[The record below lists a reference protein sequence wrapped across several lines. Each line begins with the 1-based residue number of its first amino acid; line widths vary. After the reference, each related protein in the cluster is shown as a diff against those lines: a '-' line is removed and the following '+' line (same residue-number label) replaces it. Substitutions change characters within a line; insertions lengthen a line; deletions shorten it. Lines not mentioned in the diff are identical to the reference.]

1 MIETRPQKS
10 RERALLIGLEKQGV
24 SKWDLHDS
32 LDELRELA
40 NSAGAEVV
48 DTVTQKLQKPTAPY
62 YIGRGKAESIKE
74 SCQDQQVTSVIF
86 NDELSPAQG
95 RNLENLFARK
105 VLDRTQLI
113 LDIFAQRARSREGR
127 LQIELAQLQYLLPRL
142 TRMWHHLSRQTGG
155 IGTRGPGETQLEVD
169 RRRVQERIARLE
181 RELESVRKTRA
192 IQRQGRKRHQWPVAA
207 VVGYT
212 NAGKSTL
219 LNLLT
224 GADVVAE
231 DKLFATL
238 DPTTRSFVLP
248 NKQRVLLTDTV
259 GFLRKLPHTLIE
271 SFKATLEE
279 VSEADLLIHIAD
291 LSHPR
296 VDEQMEAVD
305 RVIKELDAY
314 GKQTLIVFNKIDN
327 LANRE
332 VVDSYLKRFPG
343 SVAISARTGEG
354 VNKLVQALEG
364 ALSSWRLRSRFRI
377 PANES
382 ALIAEIHRVGHVL
395 ELRYEGNDALI
406 VAHVPPDLAQKLER
420 YAERRA
426 QAILA
431 ATILRAASLRTLDSR
446 LRAICDQ
453 PSRLFG
459 VAAKFR
465 GSPIINL
472 ILTGRGI
479 FRFGGRASKVPIR
492 PQGTT
497 GTFVSA
503 TSIPSPCLKGIIEPV
518 RVRPPSGKMMKIAFS
533 SCNLRRNSA
542 RACGPQF
549 FRHIGKALSM
559 IAENTLTAVV

>member
-1 MIETRPQKS
+1 MIETRPKKTH
-10 RERALLIGLEKQGV
+10 ERALLVGLEKQGV
-24 SKWDLHDS
+24 SKWDLRDS
-32 LDELRELA
+32 LEELAELA

-48 DTVTQKLQKPTAPY
+48 DTVTQKLQRPTAPY
-62 YIGRGKAESIKE
+62 YIGKGKAESLKLAL
-74 SCQDQQVTSVIF
+74 QDRQVTSVIF
-86 NDELSPAQG
+86 DDELSPAQG
-95 RNLENLFARK
+95 RNLENLLSRK

-192 IQRQGRKRHQWPVAA
+192 VQRQGRKRHQWPVAA

-224 GADVVAE
+224 GADLVAE
-231 DKLFATL
+231 NKLFATL

-259 GFLRKLPHTLIE
+259 GFLRQLPHTLIE

-279 VSEADLLIHIAD
+279 VSEADLLIHVVD

-296 VDEQMEAVD
+296 VDDQMDAVEK
-305 RVIKELDAY
+305 VIKELDAF

-327 LANRE
+327 LHPPSVGAATYGVARNRE
-332 VVDSYLKRFPG
+332 LADTYVTRFPG

-354 VNKLVQALEG
+354 VNKLVQALQD
-364 ALSSWRLRSRFRI
+364 ALSAWRLRSRFKI
-377 PANES
+377 PASES

-395 ELRYEGNDALI
+395 ELQYEGDGALV
-406 VAHVPPDLAQKLER
+406 VAHVPPELAQKLER
-420 YAERRA
+420 Y
-426 QAILA
+426 
-431 ATILRAASLRTLDSR
+431 
-446 LRAICDQ
+446 
-453 PSRLFG
+453 
-459 VAAKFR
+459 
-465 GSPIINL
+465 
-472 ILTGRGI
+472 
-479 FRFGGRASKVPIR
+479 
-492 PQGTT
+492 TT
-497 GTFVSA
+497 E
-503 TSIPSPCLKGIIEPV
+503 L
-518 RVRPPSGKMMKIAFS
+518 
-533 SCNLRRNSA
+533 
-542 RACGPQF
+542 
-549 FRHIGKALSM
+549 
-559 IAENTLTAVV
+559 

>member
-1 MIETRPQKS
+1 
-10 RERALLIGLEKQGV
+10 
-24 SKWDLHDS
+24 
-32 LDELRELA
+32 
-40 NSAGAEVV
+40 VV
-48 DTVTQKLQKPTAPY
+48 DTITQKLPRPTAPY
-62 YIGRGKAESIKE
+62 YIGKGKAELIKD
-74 SCQDQQVTSVIF
+74 SLQDRQVTSVIF
-86 NDELSPAQG
+86 DDELSPAQG
-95 RNLENLFARK
+95 RNLETLLARK

-192 IQRQGRKRHQWPVAA
+192 VQRQGRKRHQWPVAA

-224 GADVVAE
+224 GADVVAV

-279 VSEADLLIHIAD
+279 VSEADLLIHIVD

-305 RVIKELDAY
+305 AVIKELDAF

-327 LANRE
+327 LDNGAGGSRATWTGKPERIDEPGGESINRE
-332 VVDSYLKRFPG
+332 LAETYVKRFPG

-354 VNKLVQALEG
+354 MGNLVQALEK
-364 ALSSWRLRSRFRI
+364 ALSSWRLRSQFRI

-395 ELRYEGNDALI
+395 EVRYEGDDALI
-406 VAHVPPDLAQKLER
+406 VAHVPPHLEQKLAR
-420 YAERRA
+420 YA
-426 QAILA
+426 
-431 ATILRAASLRTLDSR
+431 
-446 LRAICDQ
+446 
-453 PSRLFG
+453 
-459 VAAKFR
+459 
-465 GSPIINL
+465 
-472 ILTGRGI
+472 
-479 FRFGGRASKVPIR
+479 
-492 PQGTT
+492 
-497 GTFVSA
+497 
-503 TSIPSPCLKGIIEPV
+503 
-518 RVRPPSGKMMKIAFS
+518 
-533 SCNLRRNSA
+533 A
-542 RACGPQF
+542 RD
-549 FRHIGKALSM
+549 
-559 IAENTLTAVV
+559 

>member
-1 MIETRPQKS
+1 MIETRHKKRQ
-10 RERALLIGLEKQGV
+10 ERALLIGLEKQGV
-24 SKWDLHDS
+24 SKWDLQDS

-74 SCQDQQVTSVIF
+74 SCQDRNVTSVIF
-86 NDELSPAQG
+86 DDELSPAQG

-181 RELESVRKTRA
+181 RELKSVRKTRA

-224 GADVVAE
+224 GADLIAE

-327 LANRE
+327 VANRE
-332 VVDSYLKRFPG
+332 VIDSHLKRFPG
-343 SVAISARTGEG
+343 NVAISARTGEG
-354 VNKLVQALEG
+354 VNQLVQALEG

-377 PANES
+377 PTNES

-395 ELRYEGNDALI
+395 ELRYEVNDALI

-420 YAERRA
+420 YAEH
-426 QAILA
+426 
-431 ATILRAASLRTLDSR
+431 S
-446 LRAICDQ
+446 
-453 PSRLFG
+453 
-459 VAAKFR
+459 
-465 GSPIINL
+465 
-472 ILTGRGI
+472 
-479 FRFGGRASKVPIR
+479 
-492 PQGTT
+492 
-497 GTFVSA
+497 
-503 TSIPSPCLKGIIEPV
+503 
-518 RVRPPSGKMMKIAFS
+518 
-533 SCNLRRNSA
+533 
-542 RACGPQF
+542 
-549 FRHIGKALSM
+549 
-559 IAENTLTAVV
+559 

>member
-1 MIETRPQKS
+1 MIETRPKKTH
-10 RERALLIGLEKQGV
+10 ERALLIGLEKQGV
-24 SKWDLHDS
+24 SKWDLQDS
-32 LDELRELA
+32 LEELAELA

-62 YIGRGKAESIKE
+62 YIGKGKAEAIKH
-74 SCQDQQVTSVIF
+74 SFQDREITSVIF
-86 NDELSPAQG
+86 DDELSPAQG
-95 RNLENLFARK
+95 RNLENLLARK

-142 TRMWHHLSRQTGG
+142 TRMWDHLSRQTGG

-219 LNLLT
+219 LNLMT
-224 GADVVAE
+224 GSDVLAV

-238 DPTTRSFVLP
+238 DPTTRSFMLP

-259 GFLRKLPHTLIE
+259 GFLRKLPHTLNE

-279 VSEADLLIHIAD
+279 VSEADLLIHVVD
-291 LSHPR
+291 LSHSR
-296 VDEQMEAVD
+296 VDDQIEAVEG
-305 RVIKELDAY
+305 VIKELNAF
-314 GKQTLIVFNKIDN
+314 GKQTVIVFNKIDN
-327 LANRE
+327 LQNR
-332 VVDSYLKRFPG
+332 DLIDTYLRRFPG

-354 VNKLVQALEG
+354 VSHLVQALEG

-395 ELRYEGNDALI
+395 ELRYEANDALI

-420 YAERRA
+420 YSEA
-426 QAILA
+426 
-431 ATILRAASLRTLDSR
+431 
-446 LRAICDQ
+446 
-453 PSRLFG
+453 
-459 VAAKFR
+459 
-465 GSPIINL
+465 
-472 ILTGRGI
+472 
-479 FRFGGRASKVPIR
+479 
-492 PQGTT
+492 
-497 GTFVSA
+497 
-503 TSIPSPCLKGIIEPV
+503 
-518 RVRPPSGKMMKIAFS
+518 
-533 SCNLRRNSA
+533 
-542 RACGPQF
+542 
-549 FRHIGKALSM
+549 
-559 IAENTLTAVV
+559 

>member
-1 MIETRPQKS
+1 MIETRPK
-10 RERALLIGLEKQGV
+10 RKHERALLIGLEHGGV
-24 SKWDLHDS
+24 SKWDLRDS
-32 LDELRELA
+32 LEELAELA

-48 DTVTQKLQKPTAPY
+48 DTVTQKLHKPTAPY
-62 YIGRGKAESIKE
+62 YIGKGKAESIKE
-74 SCQDQQVTSVIF
+74 SLQDRQVTSVIF
-86 NDELSPAQG
+86 DDELSPAQG
-95 RNLENLFARK
+95 RNLEDLLARK

-142 TRMWHHLSRQTGG
+142 TRMWGHLSRQTGG

-192 IQRQGRKRHQWPVAA
+192 VQRQGRRRHQWPVAS

-231 DKLFATL
+231 NRLFATL
-238 DPTTRSFVLP
+238 DPTTRSFTLP

-279 VSEADLLIHIAD
+279 VSEADLLIHIVD

-296 VDEQMEAVD
+296 VDEQIEAVED
-305 RVIKELDAY
+305 VIKELDAF
-314 GKQTLIVFNKIDN
+314 GKQTLVVFNKIDN

-332 VVDSYLKRFPG
+332 LAETYVKRFSG

-354 VNKLVQALEG
+354 VDKLVLALQQ
-364 ALSSWRLRSRFRI
+364 ALSSWRLCSRFRI
-377 PANES
+377 PAKES

-395 ELRYEGNDALI
+395 ELKYEDNDTVI
-406 VAHVPPDLAQKLER
+406 VAHVPPELAKKLDR
-420 YAERRA
+420 FAE
-426 QAILA
+426 
-431 ATILRAASLRTLDSR
+431 S
-446 LRAICDQ
+446 
-453 PSRLFG
+453 
-459 VAAKFR
+459 
-465 GSPIINL
+465 
-472 ILTGRGI
+472 
-479 FRFGGRASKVPIR
+479 
-492 PQGTT
+492 
-497 GTFVSA
+497 
-503 TSIPSPCLKGIIEPV
+503 
-518 RVRPPSGKMMKIAFS
+518 
-533 SCNLRRNSA
+533 
-542 RACGPQF
+542 
-549 FRHIGKALSM
+549 
-559 IAENTLTAVV
+559 

>member
-1 MIETRPQKS
+1 MIETRPKKTH
-10 RERALLIGLEKQGV
+10 ERAVLVGLEQAGV
-24 SKWDLHDS
+24 SKWDLRDS
-32 LDELRELA
+32 LEELAELA

-62 YIGRGKAESIKE
+62 YIGKGKAESIKD
-74 SCQDQQVTSVIF
+74 SLQDRQVTSVIF
-86 NDELSPAQG
+86 DDELSPAQG
-95 RNLENLFARK
+95 RNLENLLARK
-105 VLDRTQLI
+105 VIDRTQLI

-142 TRMWHHLSRQTGG
+142 TRMWDHLSRQTGG

-192 IQRQGRKRHQWPVAA
+192 VQRQGRKRHQWPVAA

-224 GADVVAE
+224 GADVVAA

-279 VSEADLLIHIAD
+279 VSEADLLIHIVD

-305 RVIKELDAY
+305 GVIKELDAF
-314 GKQTLIVFNKIDN
+314 GKQTLIVFNKIDRMADRE
-327 LANRE
+327 LAE
-332 VVDSYLKRFPG
+332 SYLKRFPD
-343 SVAISARTGEG
+343 SVAISAKTGEG
-354 VNKLVQALEG
+354 VDKLVQALQE

-377 PANES
+377 PTHET

-395 ELRYEGNDALI
+395 ELKYEGDDAVI
-406 VAHVPPDLAQKLER
+406 VAHVPPELVQKLER
-420 YAERRA
+420 
-426 QAILA
+426 
-431 ATILRAASLRTLDSR
+431 
-446 LRAICDQ
+446 
-453 PSRLFG
+453 
-459 VAAKFR
+459 
-465 GSPIINL
+465 
-472 ILTGRGI
+472 
-479 FRFGGRASKVPIR
+479 
-492 PQGTT
+492 
-497 GTFVSA
+497 
-503 TSIPSPCLKGIIEPV
+503 
-518 RVRPPSGKMMKIAFS
+518 FS
-533 SCNLRRNSA
+533 T
-542 RACGPQF
+542 Q
-549 FRHIGKALSM
+549 
-559 IAENTLTAVV
+559 T

>member
-1 MIETRPQKS
+1 MIETRPHKTQ
-10 RERALLIGLEKQGV
+10 ERALLIGLEKKGI
-24 SKWDLHDS
+24 SKWDLQDS

-62 YIGRGKAESIKE
+62 YIGRGKAESIKD
-74 SCQDQQVTSVIF
+74 SCQDRHVTSVIF
-86 NDELSPAQG
+86 DDELSPAQG
-95 RNLENLFARK
+95 RNLETLFARK

-181 RELESVRKTRA
+181 RELEAVRKTRA
-192 IQRQGRKRHQWPVAA
+192 VQRQGRKRHQWPVAA

-224 GADVVAE
+224 GADLVAE

-279 VSEADLLIHIAD
+279 VSEADLLIHVVD

-305 RVIKELDAY
+305 SVIKELDAFS
-314 GKQTLIVFNKIDN
+314 KQTLIVFNKIDN
-327 LANRE
+327 LENGAGGNRATSTGEPARVDARGDESINRE
-332 VVDSYLKRFPG
+332 ISETYVKRFPG

-354 VNKLVQALEG
+354 VNRLVGALEN

-377 PANES
+377 PSDQS

-395 ELRYEGNDALI
+395 ELRYEGDDALI
-406 VAHVPPDLAQKLER
+406 AAHVPPELAQKLAH
-420 YAERRA
+420 YATE
-426 QAILA
+426 
-431 ATILRAASLRTLDSR
+431 S
-446 LRAICDQ
+446 
-453 PSRLFG
+453 
-459 VAAKFR
+459 
-465 GSPIINL
+465 
-472 ILTGRGI
+472 
-479 FRFGGRASKVPIR
+479 
-492 PQGTT
+492 
-497 GTFVSA
+497 
-503 TSIPSPCLKGIIEPV
+503 
-518 RVRPPSGKMMKIAFS
+518 
-533 SCNLRRNSA
+533 
-542 RACGPQF
+542 
-549 FRHIGKALSM
+549 
-559 IAENTLTAVV
+559 

>member
-1 MIETRPQKS
+1 MIETRPKKIQ
-10 RERALLIGLEKQGV
+10 ERALLIGLEKAGV

-32 LDELRELA
+32 LEELRELA

-48 DTVTQKLQKPTAPY
+48 GTVTQKLPKPTAPY

-74 SCQDQQVTSVIF
+74 SCQHQQVTSVIF
-86 NDELSPAQG
+86 DDELSPAQG
-95 RNLENLFARK
+95 RNLENLLARK

-181 RELESVRKTRA
+181 RELEAVRKTRA
-192 IQRQGRKRHQWPVAA
+192 IQRESRKRHQWPVAA

-224 GADVVAE
+224 GADVVTE
-231 DKLFATL
+231 NKLFATL

-291 LSHPR
+291 ASHPR
-296 VDEQMEAVD
+296 LDEQMEAVD
-305 RVIKELDAY
+305 GVIKELGAY
-314 GKQTLIVFNKIDN
+314 GKQTLIVFNKIDK
-327 LANRE
+327 LPNRE
-332 VVDSYLKRFPG
+332 LVESYLKRFPS

-354 VNKLVQALEG
+354 VNKLVEAFEH

-377 PANES
+377 SSNES

-395 ELRYEGNDALI
+395 ELRYDGSDAVI
-406 VAHVPPDLAQKLER
+406 VAHVPPHLEQKLAD
-420 YAERRA
+420 YA
-426 QAILA
+426 
-431 ATILRAASLRTLDSR
+431 LRD
-446 LRAICDQ
+446 
-453 PSRLFG
+453 
-459 VAAKFR
+459 
-465 GSPIINL
+465 
-472 ILTGRGI
+472 
-479 FRFGGRASKVPIR
+479 
-492 PQGTT
+492 
-497 GTFVSA
+497 
-503 TSIPSPCLKGIIEPV
+503 
-518 RVRPPSGKMMKIAFS
+518 
-533 SCNLRRNSA
+533 
-542 RACGPQF
+542 
-549 FRHIGKALSM
+549 
-559 IAENTLTAVV
+559 

>member
-1 MIETRPQKS
+1 MIETRPMRTQ
-10 RERALLIGLEKQGV
+10 ERALLIGLEKEGV
-24 SKWDLHDS
+24 SKWDLRDS
-32 LDELRELA
+32 LEELRELA
-40 NSAGAEVV
+40 SSAGAKVV
-48 DTVTQKLQKPTAPY
+48 DTVTQKLPRPTAPY
-62 YIGRGKAESIKE
+62 YIGRGKAESIKD
-74 SCQDQQVTSVIF
+74 SCQSQQVTSVIF

-181 RELESVRKTRA
+181 RELEAVRKTRA
-192 IQRQGRKRHQWPVAA
+192 IQREGRKRHQWPVAA

-231 DKLFATL
+231 NKLFATL

-279 VSEADLLIHIAD
+279 VSEADLLIHIVD

-305 RVIKELDAY
+305 GVIKELNAY

-327 LANRE
+327 LPNSELA
-332 VVDSYLKRFPG
+332 DSYLKRFSG

-354 VNKLVQALEG
+354 VNKLVQLLED

-395 ELRYEGNDALI
+395 ELRYEGSDAVI
-406 VAHVPPDLAQKLER
+406 VAHVPPHLEQKLAN
-420 YAERRA
+420 YA
-426 QAILA
+426 
-431 ATILRAASLRTLDSR
+431 
-446 LRAICDQ
+446 
-453 PSRLFG
+453 
-459 VAAKFR
+459 
-465 GSPIINL
+465 
-472 ILTGRGI
+472 
-479 FRFGGRASKVPIR
+479 
-492 PQGTT
+492 
-497 GTFVSA
+497 
-503 TSIPSPCLKGIIEPV
+503 
-518 RVRPPSGKMMKIAFS
+518 
-533 SCNLRRNSA
+533 A
-542 RACGPQF
+542 RD
-549 FRHIGKALSM
+549 
-559 IAENTLTAVV
+559 